1 MAAVESGVEGP
12 WIRSTKIFVDM
23 YEGLR
28 ISSRTMATLKKPT
41 GGELEILR
49 VLWRRGP
56 STVREVVAELNEG
69 KADGQDGAESAEGVV
84 GYTTGLKM
92 LQIMAEKGLV
102 EREEKGRS
110 HVYRAAATEERT
122 LGQLAKDLVER
133 AFGGS
138 AARLVMSALS
148 AKRASVE
155 ERAEIR
161 RMLDEMDAAGGEGKG
176 GGKGRSR

>member
-1 MAAVESGVEGP
+1 
-12 WIRSTKIFVDM
+12 
-23 YEGLR
+23 
-28 ISSRTMATLKKPT
+28 MATLKKPT

-69 KADGQDGAESAEGVV
+69 KGDGARGEEGGGGSGGVGEV